1 MVESVIPYFC
11 ASSPITSLSSWN
23 FGFPRK
29 TPELKN
35 DFFPHRRGHVDRLG
49 ETALAGALPIDIR
62 MIKKVAAQFQRGIQ
76 QRLCLLLLYIA
87 DSPTSYR
94 NRRHQNTAFL

>member
-1 MVESVIPYFC
+1 M
-11 ASSPITSLSSWN
+11 
-23 FGFPRK
+23 
-29 TPELKN
+29 
-35 DFFPHRRGHVDRLG
+35 DRLG

-76 QRLCLLLLYIA
+76 QRLCLLLLYIE

>member
-1 MVESVIPYFC
+1 M
-11 ASSPITSLSSWN
+11 
-23 FGFPRK
+23 
-29 TPELKN
+29 
-35 DFFPHRRGHVDRLG
+35 DRLS

-76 QRLCLLLLYIA
+76 QRLCLLLLYIV

-94 NRRHQNTAFL
+94 NRRHQNTAFSKRNTFHHETLPSMNKI

>member
-1 MVESVIPYFC
+1 M
-11 ASSPITSLSSWN
+11 
-23 FGFPRK
+23 
-29 TPELKN
+29 
-35 DFFPHRRGHVDRLG
+35 DRLG

-62 MIKKVAAQFQRGIQ
+62 MIK
-76 QRLCLLLLYIA
+76 QRLRLLLLYIA